1 MPPPLTVKFAV
12 VPFAGMYKIIMKW
25 DVSVSSQFDKNET
38 IFGLMAFDIFIILI
52 QVKNFISIAN
62 VASCLFNNTD
72 DETNFQCCHIPR

>member
-38 IFGLMAFDIFIILI
+38 IEQIKALHCGSTNKTIGLCAKLVLCFTEI
-52 QVKNFISIAN
+52 QIKRELYFMPN
-62 VASCLFNNTD
+62 
-72 DETNFQCCHIPR
+72 Q